1 MMPTEEGAMVDARRR
16 RRESIIAAA
25 KGLFTRYGYRKTSM
39 EEVARAAR
47 VTKPTI
53 YAYFPSKEDLML
65 EVIRSEVERIFTGAL
80 ELNTDIEDPLER
92 YKRMF
97 IMTDEYLNRDPFL
110 NGIVRRDPEIV
121 TPRFIDLAREMEMA
135 VMRFLAAQLKQDME
149 RGKVRNYNPLL
160 LAYVLVK
167 IHESFSFM
175 PFYPEA
181 EFTDEE
187 IADFLDDFISA
198 VLRPEKQ

>member
-1 MMPTEEGAMVDARRR
+1 MVDTRQR

-25 KGLFTRYGYRKTSM
+25 KQLFTRYGYRKTSM
-39 EEVARAAR
+39 DEVARAAR

-65 EVIRSEVERIFTGAL
+65 EVIRSEVARIFTEAL
-80 ELNTDIEDPLER
+80 EQNSDIDDPLER

-97 IMTDEYLNRDPFL
+97 VMTDEYLNRDPFL

-121 TPRFIDLAREMEMA
+121 TPRFIDLAREMETA
-135 VMRFLAAQLKQDME
+135 VMRFLAAQLQKDME
-149 RGKVRNYNPLL
+149 KGKVRRYNPLL

-167 IHESFSFM
+167 IHESFSFI

-181 EFTDEE
+181 EFTDDE
-187 IADFLDDFISA
+187 IAAFLDDLIASI
-198 VLRPEKQ
+198 LKPEK

>member
-1 MMPTEEGAMVDARRR
+1 MIDARQR

-80 ELNTDIEDPLER
+80 KLNTSIEDPLVR